1 MPAGLASETKCVG
14 LSLLK
19 GLRVV
24 LADIMRRMVW
34 YACSLFPVQWKIM
47 SLTRSSLS
55 GLVTSSYKQL
65 SLWSK
70 AYLALKLAAYRKLLT
85 FCGVGSACS
94 DDVVYLVRIC

>member
-34 YACSLFPVQWKIM
+34 YACSLFPVQWKVA
-47 SLTRSSLS
+47 SFTRSSLS
-55 GLVTSSYKQL
+55 GLVTSSYEQL

-70 AYLALKLAAYRKLLT
+70 AYLALKLAACRKLLT
-85 FCGVGSACS
+85 SYMELGLPAVMMC
-94 DDVVYLVRIC
+94 